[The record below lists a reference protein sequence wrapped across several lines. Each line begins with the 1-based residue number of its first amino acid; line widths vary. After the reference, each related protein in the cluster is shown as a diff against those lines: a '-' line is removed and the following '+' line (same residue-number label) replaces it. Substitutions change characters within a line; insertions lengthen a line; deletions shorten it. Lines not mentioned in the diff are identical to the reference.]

1 MVRGACGEP
10 ERERECEPVRPP
22 PPAAAVR
29 ATDSVFE
36 PRRSGFAKRDHEA
49 QGVGLIFRG
58 GDPLPAPRFRAGA
71 AGAHPPAGG
80 AAVPEPGRSPRAAAV
95 GAAPTD
101 SLSRGSGA
109 SERPFPNARLI
120 APRTPA
126 AYKRG
131 GRSDSHNEGLR
142 SGDARPR
149 RTPPT
154 SLPLLIARC
163 RGALCDRRVPAA
175 VICRESVQGILRLGS
190 RYQLMEKTSLK
201 TVPGP
206 NSTRSHPS
214 VHLHWDFTC
223 VGICEFPFFCSSAW
237 ISERWH

>member
-29 ATDSVFE
+29 ATDS
-36 PRRSGFAKRDHEA
+36 
-49 QGVGLIFRG
+49 
-58 GDPLPAPRFRAGA
+58 
-71 AGAHPPAGG
+71 
-80 AAVPEPGRSPRAAAV
+80 
-95 GAAPTD
+95 
-101 SLSRGSGA
+101 
-109 SERPFPNARLI
+109 
-120 APRTPA
+120 
-126 AYKRG
+126 
-131 GRSDSHNEGLR
+131 
-142 SGDARPR
+142 
-149 RTPPT
+149 
-154 SLPLLIARC
+154 
-163 RGALCDRRVPAA
+163 
-175 VICRESVQGILRLGS
+175 S